1 MTDTERG
8 TAKGMFTARN
18 VLWLKA
24 IQTTMIS
31 DAKQTVITT
40 ERQVSGNMTIDE
52 AIAEQL
58 KAGGK
63 ND

>member
-1 MTDTERG
+1 MIGSHD
-8 TAKGMFTARN
+8 AAN
-18 VLWLKA
+18 V
-24 IQTTMIS
+24 IVG
-31 DAKQTVITT
+31 AKQTVITT